1 MPSMGSGPG
10 LELTA
15 MIERLA
21 QTAGQHA
28 DDVDLQ
34 SRFPAETIGEAKAQG
49 LLGAPI
55 PAASGGMGLDFTE
68 LCRIVGT
75 VAEACSSS
83 GMVLAMH
90 YSQLLCLLHHGR
102 SATHLELLSQCAKE
116 QLLLASATTERNVGG
131 DTRSSSCA
139 VEPLGAGAIA
149 LSKSCPVISYGRFA
163 DAILVTA
170 RRDPSAVPNDQVL
183 VYLPAAQFS
192 LEKTSGWD
200 ALGMRGTC
208 SEGFELR
215 AESTDEY
222 VLSDGYETISSETAV
237 PAAHILWASAWLG
250 MASQAGKIARGVVQ
264 KAAKRTPGSI
274 PPSALR
280 LAELEVQLQSMT
292 ALVRSS
298 ALRYQQDLSD
308 PASLNSLQS
317 AISMNTLKVA
327 AAEFVRKIVGDAM
340 VIVGMPGFANKSP
353 MSLARL
359 YRDSIAPSI
368 MINNDRILQQTS
380 TLQLIS
386 RGAR

>member
-1 MPSMGSGPG
+1 MDSTRTAT
-10 LELTA
+10 LDELDELIDRVA
-15 MIERLA
+15 EAARA
-21 QTAGQHA
+21 HA
-28 DDVDLQ
+28 SDVDEQ
-34 SRFPAETIGEAKAQG
+34 SRFPSEAILAAKAAG
-49 LLGAPI
+49 LLGAPV
-55 PAASGGMGLDFTE
+55 PLASGGMALDFTN
-68 LCRIVGT
+68 LCRIVGR
-75 VAEACSSS
+75 VAEACSAS
-83 GMVLAMH
+83 GMILAMH
-90 YSQLLCLLHHGR
+90 YSQLLCLLRHGR
-102 SATHLELLSQCAKE
+102 NTTHLELLSRCADE
-116 QLLLASATTERNVGG
+116 QFLLASATTELNVGG
-131 DTRSSSCA
+131 DTRTSSCA
-139 VEPLGAGAIA
+139 VERLDANAIK

-170 RRDPSAVPNDQVL
+170 RRNPAAVPNDQVM
-183 VYLPAAQFS
+183 VYLPIGQVR
-192 LEKTSGWD
+192 LTKTNDWD

-208 SEGFELR
+208 SEGFELE
-215 AESTDEY
+215 AESSTEY

-237 PAAHILWASAWLG
+237 PAAHVLWASAWLG
-250 MASQAGKIARGVVQ
+250 MATQAGKTARSVVQ

-292 ALVRSS
+292 ALVRS
-298 ALRYQQDLSD
+298 AVQQYQRNWADPENLS
-308 PASLNSLQS
+308 SLQS

-327 AAEFVRKIVGDAM
+327 AAEFVRTIVGDAM
-340 VIVGMPGFANKSP
+340 LIVGMPGFANKSP